1 MKDGK
6 ALLTKALI
14 FLSLLPITDGVL
26 GYQNLVTTSS
36 FQPPWAPGIKLR
48 SWSLGA
54 GNINLLRHLNVPD
67 MLLYKL
73 PAQPQRCLG
82 YHPGGSLQNSY
93 PSDKGGTHVVMLWPN
108 LKYEEVLW
116 PTL

>member
-1 MKDGK
+1 M
-6 ALLTKALI
+6 
-14 FLSLLPITDGVL
+14 
-26 GYQNLVTTSS
+26 
-36 FQPPWAPGIKLR
+36 WAPGIKLR

-73 PAQPQRCLG
+73 PAAQPQRCLG
-82 YHPGGSLQNSY
+82 YHPGGSLQGSY